1 MNIIHPVNKLKMN
14 KQSTMNIRKELE
26 CTSVA
31 HPIVAGEMHAH
42 YCQILQDGQDIW
54 ILIKTIQI
62 LNNVM

>member
-1 MNIIHPVNKLKMN
+1 MN

-31 HPIVAGEMHAH
+31 HLIVAGEMHAH

-54 ILIKTIQI
+54 ILIKTVPI
-62 LNNVM
+62 LKNVM